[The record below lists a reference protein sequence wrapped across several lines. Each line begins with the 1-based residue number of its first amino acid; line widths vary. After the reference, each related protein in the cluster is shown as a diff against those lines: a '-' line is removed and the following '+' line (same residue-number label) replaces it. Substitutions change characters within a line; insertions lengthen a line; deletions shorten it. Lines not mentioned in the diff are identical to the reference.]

1 MSCYRPAYPPY
12 PAVPQPPAW
21 AHAREQGQRLDA
33 CSFVPGVYCFPI
45 PPPTPAAILSGSYR
59 AEQECIECFPRRP
72 EFCGRPSMSVSFSVQ
87 GHPAPYLK
95 DILKDRVL
103 LDGANEAVMAENGWS
118 RTRWVL
124 EWPGYNNSPRG
135 LVVAGLSRTALAK
148 EVATCVAIFLRDAAH
163 HSENSAW
170 SPRGVHFGDV
180 RLVAMNYYS
189 RVWVPVLA
197 LDTDP

>member
-1 MSCYRPAYPPY
+1 MGPRGMFL
-12 PAVPQPPAW
+12 
-21 AHAREQGQRLDA
+21 HN
-33 CSFVPGVYCFPI
+33 SFLP
-45 PPPTPAAILSGSYR
+45 L
-59 AEQECIECFPRRP
+59 E
-72 EFCGRPSMSVSFSVQ
+72 SVQ
-87 GHPAPYLK
+87 ICHRICA
-95 DILKDRVL
+95 DEVL
-103 LDGANEAVMAENGWS
+103 Q
-118 RTRWVL
+118 
-124 EWPGYNNSPRG
+124 WPGYNNSPRG